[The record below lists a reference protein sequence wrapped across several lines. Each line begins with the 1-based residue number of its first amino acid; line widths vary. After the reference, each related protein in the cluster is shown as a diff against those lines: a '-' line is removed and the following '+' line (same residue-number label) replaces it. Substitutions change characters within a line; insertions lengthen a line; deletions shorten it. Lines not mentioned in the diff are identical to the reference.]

1 MPLFRRGDHGTGPPA
16 RAAPPEPVPPTPPA
30 SPGAPSPLLGA
41 VPASPPGALPAHPSV
56 PTAQESAPPPP
67 RHAPWSPTAPPGAPA
82 PVPATPT
89 SGVARFPTTEGDLP
103 CGARG
108 CPNHSGVLCHYIDRR
123 GRRCDTAWCPNH
135 WATVGGIVYC
145 RRHAGTIAAIGYF
158 DHPAGMPDVDNRAP
172 SLVNW
177 VARDLDAFVAAT
189 LVQSATQGETFVREP
204 VVSTH
209 ADRSGGRR
217 YERGWKLVDHTGLR
231 LVVAVYVVEGDDITI
246 RVRVGSGVVAEGIP
260 PWVERHR
267 RGIEVP
273 EETDRAQRSLFYAFL
288 QKHIVAAVR
297 ANRALDE
304 SMRER

>member
-1 MPLFRRGDHGTGPPA
+1 MPLFRRGGHGTGPPA
-16 RAAPPEPVPPTPPA
+16 RAAPSETRPLPSSGPPA
-30 SPGAPSPLLGA
+30 ALPPQGAGPPPGQ
-41 VPASPPGALPAHPSV
+41 VPAAAGM
-56 PTAQESAPPPP
+56 E
-67 RHAPWSPTAPPGAPA
+67 PA
-82 PVPATPT
+82 PMTASLSP
-89 SGVARFPTTEGDLP
+89 SIARFPATEGDLA
-103 CGARG
+103 CRARG
-108 CPNHSGVLCHYIDRR
+108 CANHNGVLCHYVDRR

-158 DHPAGMPDVDNRAP
+158 DHPSGMPDVDNRAP

-177 VARDLDAFVAAT
+177 VGRDLDAFVAAT

-231 LVVAVYVVEGDDITI
+231 LVVAVFVVEGDETTI
-246 RVRVGSGVVAEGIP
+246 RVRVGSGVVAEGVP
-260 PWVERHR
+260 PWIERHR
-267 RGIEVP
+267 RGIEVT
-273 EETDRAQRSLFYAFL
+273 EETDRGQRALFYAFL

-297 ANRALDE
+297 ANRAVDQTLQQ
-304 SMRER
+304 R

>member
-1 MPLFRRGDHGTGPPA
+1 MPLFRRGGNATGAPARTDSPEPLPPPSSVPSAALPPPGVSGPPSGQVPA
-16 RAAPPEPVPPTPPA
+16 VPPVSAGKAPSPVMPFAAPPVMPSF
-30 SPGAPSPLLGA
+30 SPSI
-41 VPASPPGALPAHPSV
+41 
-56 PTAQESAPPPP
+56 
-67 RHAPWSPTAPPGAPA
+67 
-82 PVPATPT
+82 
-89 SGVARFPTTEGDLP
+89 ARFPATEGDFA
-103 CGARG
+103 CRARD
-108 CPNHSGVLCHYIDRR
+108 CSNHNAVLCHYVDRR
-123 GRRCDTAWCPNH
+123 GRRCETAWCPSH

-177 VARDLDAFVAAT
+177 VGRDLDAFVAAT

-231 LVVAVYVVEGDDITI
+231 LVVAVFVVEGEETTI
-246 RVRVGSGVVAEGIP
+246 RVRVGSGVVAEGVP
-260 PWVERHR
+260 PWIERHR
-267 RGIEVP
+267 RGIEVT
-273 EETDRAQRSLFYAFL
+273 EETDRSQRALFYAFL

-297 ANRALDE
+297 ANRAVDQTLQQ
-304 SMRER
+304 R

>member
-1 MPLFRRGDHGTGPPA
+1 MPLFRRGARVTGPPA
-16 RAAPPEPVPPTPPA
+16 PAPPAEPVTPA
-30 SPGAPSPLLGA
+30 A
-41 VPASPPGALPAHPSV
+41 
-56 PTAQESAPPPP
+56 
-67 RHAPWSPTAPPGAPA
+67 PTAPPAPGGWPPPPATAPA
-82 PVPATPT
+82 FPPPPGEMSAAP
-89 SGVARFPTTEGDLP
+89 SAASPFAPPVARFPITEGDLP
-103 CGARG
+103 CRARG
-108 CPNHSGVLCHYIDRR
+108 CPHHNGVLCHYVDRR

-189 LVQSATQGETFVREP
+189 LVQCATVGETFVREP

-209 ADRSGGRR
+209 ADRTGGRR

-231 LVVAVYVVEGDDITI
+231 LVVAVYLLEGEDTTI
-246 RVRVGSGVVAEGIP
+246 RVRVGSTVVAEGVP

-273 EETDRAQRSLFYAFL
+273 EETDRNQRGLFYAFL

-297 ANRALDE
+297 ASRALDE
-304 SMRER
+304 DVRQR

>member
-1 MPLFRRGDHGTGPPA
+1 MPPGPMPYVPPA
-16 RAAPPEPVPPTPPA
+16 AAGMTPPGPAFAPP
-30 SPGAPSPLLGA
+30 SMAPSPT
-41 VPASPPGALPAHPSV
+41 PGI
-56 PTAQESAPPPP
+56 
-67 RHAPWSPTAPPGAPA
+67 
-82 PVPATPT
+82 
-89 SGVARFPTTEGDLP
+89 ARFPATEGDLP
-103 CGARG
+103 CRARG
-108 CPNHSGVLCHYIDRR
+108 CPNHNGVLCHYVDRR
-123 GRRCDTAWCPNH
+123 GRRCETGWCPNH

-158 DHPAGMPDVDNRAP
+158 DHPSGMPDVDNRAP

-231 LVVAVYVVEGDDITI
+231 LVVAVFVSEDEETTI
-246 RVRVGSGVVAEGIP
+246 RVRVGSGVVAEGVP
-260 PWVERHR
+260 PWIERHR
-267 RGIEVP
+267 RGIEVT
-273 EETDRAQRSLFYAFL
+273 EETDRNQRALFYAFF

-297 ANRALDE
+297 ANRAIDQTLQQ
-304 SMRER
+304 R

>member
-1 MPLFRRGDHGTGPPA
+1 MPLFRRGDHESGTPARAVPSEPVPAPSGIPPAAQPPPGAGGPPPA
-16 RAAPPEPVPPTPPA
+16 RTPAVPPVRAEVPGPAPPFAPPA
-30 SPGAPSPLLGA
+30 PLAPD
-41 VPASPPGALPAHPSV
+41 PAYPI
-56 PTAQESAPPPP
+56 
-67 RHAPWSPTAPPGAPA
+67 
-82 PVPATPT
+82 
-89 SGVARFPTTEGDLP
+89 ARFPATEGDLP
-103 CGARG
+103 CRSRG
-108 CPNHSGVLCHYIDRR
+108 CANHTAVLCHYVDRR
-123 GRRCDTAWCPNH
+123 GRRCDTSWCPNH

-158 DHPAGMPDVDNRAP
+158 DHPSGMPDVDNRAP

-231 LVVAVYVVEGDDITI
+231 LVVAVFLVEGEETTV
-246 RVRVGSGVVAEGIP
+246 RVRVGSGVVAEGVP
-260 PWVERHR
+260 PWIERHR
-267 RGIEVP
+267 RGVEVT
-273 EETDRAQRSLFYAFL
+273 EETDRNQRALFYAFL

-297 ANRALDE
+297 ANRAVDQRLQQ
-304 SMRER
+304 R

>member
-1 MPLFRRGDHGTGPPA
+1 MPLFRRGDRHNDQ
-16 RAAPPEPVPPTPPA
+16 PEP
-30 SPGAPSPLLGA
+30 
-41 VPASPPGALPAHPSV
+41 
-56 PTAQESAPPPP
+56 APPPGTP
-67 RHAPWSPTAPPGAPA
+67 PPAPPPGAPPA
-82 PVPATPT
+82 PGGGFTPSAPDYGPGPAANAAFPDASLTAAT
-89 SGVARFPTTEGDLP
+89 VARFPVTEGDLP
-103 CGARG
+103 CRARSCG
-108 CPNHSGVLCHYIDRR
+108 NHNGVLCHYIDRR

-189 LVQSATQGETFVREP
+189 LVQCATQGETFVREP

-209 ADRSGGRR
+209 ADRAGGKR

-231 LVVAVYVVEGDDITI
+231 LVVAVFVHENEDTTI
-246 RVRVGSGVVAEGIP
+246 RVRVGSAVVAEGVP

-267 RGIEVP
+267 RGIEVSD
-273 EETDRAQRSLFYAFL
+273 ETDRSQRALFYSFL
-288 QKHIVAAVR
+288 QKHIVTAVR
-297 ANRALDE
+297 TNRALDLDI
-304 SMRER
+304 RQR

>member
-1 MPLFRRGDHGTGPPA
+1 MPAMPPA
-16 RAAPPEPVPPTPPA
+16 AAPA
-30 SPGAPSPLLGA
+30 PGAAPSPPDQQPA
-41 VPASPPGALPAHPSV
+41 VPPPGAFDPRTLTPLEYAPTPGPA
-56 PTAQESAPPPP
+56 
-67 RHAPWSPTAPPGAPA
+67 
-82 PVPATPT
+82 
-89 SGVARFPTTEGDLP
+89 VARFPATEGNLP
-103 CGARG
+103 CRARG
-108 CPNHSGVLCHYIDRR
+108 CPNQNGVLCHYIDRR
-123 GRRCDTAWCPNH
+123 GRRCGTAWCPHH

-189 LVQSATQGETFVREP
+189 LVQCATPGETFVREP

-231 LVVAVYVVEGDDITI
+231 LVVGVYVLESEETTI
-246 RVRVGSGVVAEGIP
+246 RVRVGSGVVAEGVP

-267 RGIEVP
+267 RGIQVSEG
-273 EETDRAQRSLFYAFL
+273 TDRSQRALFYAFL

-297 ANRALDE
+297 ANRSVDQELQQ
-304 SMRER
+304 R

>member
-1 MPLFRRGDHGTGPPA
+1 MDSPFSSAASTAGT
-16 RAAPPEPVPPTPPA
+16 
-30 SPGAPSPLLGA
+30 
-41 VPASPPGALPAHPSV
+41 
-56 PTAQESAPPPP
+56 
-67 RHAPWSPTAPPGAPA
+67 
-82 PVPATPT
+82 
-89 SGVARFPTTEGDLP
+89 VARFPVTEGDLP
-103 CGARG
+103 CRARG
-108 CPNHSGVLCHYIDRR
+108 CANHNGVLCHYIDRR

-189 LVQSATQGETFVREP
+189 LVQVATQGETFVREP

-209 ADRSGGRR
+209 ADRAGGRR

-231 LVVAVYVVEGDDITI
+231 LVVAVFVHESEDTTI
-246 RVRVGSGVVAEGIP
+246 RVRVGSAVVAEGVP

-267 RGIEVP
+267 RGIEVSD
-273 EETDRAQRSLFYAFL
+273 ETDRSQRALFYAFL

-297 ANRALDE
+297 TNRALDQDL
-304 SMRER
+304 RRR

>member
-1 MPLFRRGDHGTGPPA
+1 MGHAIASWGALMPLFRRGDQGTGPPG
-16 RAAPPEPVPPTPPA
+16 RAAPSEPLSPPSISPLAPAPPPEPPPPARPQLTVPPPPA
-30 SPGAPSPLLGA
+30 GTSPGAPFP
-41 VPASPPGALPAHPSV
+41 VPPGALPA
-56 PTAQESAPPPP
+56 A
-67 RHAPWSPTAPPGAPA
+67 RPA
-82 PVPATPT
+82 
-89 SGVARFPTTEGDLP
+89 VARFPATEGELP
-103 CGARG
+103 CRARD
-108 CPNHSGVLCHYIDRR
+108 CPNHNGVLCHYVDRR
-123 GRRCDTAWCPNH
+123 GRRCNTAWCPQH

-189 LVQSATQGETFVREP
+189 LVQSATPGETFVREP
-204 VVSTH
+204 VVQTH

-231 LVVAVYVVEGDDITI
+231 VVVAVYVTEGEETTI
-246 RVRVGSGVVAEGIP
+246 RVRVGSGVVAEGVP

-267 RGIEVP
+267 RGIEVS
-273 EETDRAQRSLFYAFL
+273 EETDRNQRALFYAFL

-297 ANRALDE
+297 ANREIDE
-304 SMRER
+304 SLQL

>member
-1 MPLFRRGDHGTGPPA
+1 MPLFRRGDRRADQPDRAAAPA
-16 RAAPPEPVPPTPPA
+16 AAPPPTP
-30 SPGAPSPLLGA
+30 
-41 VPASPPGALPAHPSV
+41 SPPGAPLSPGG
-56 PTAQESAPPPP
+56 TFAPP
-67 RHAPWSPTAPPGAPA
+67 SPTYRPPPA
-82 PVPATPT
+82 PSSPVPSPASTAPT
-89 SGVARFPTTEGDLP
+89 VARFPVTEGDLP
-103 CGARG
+103 CRARG
-108 CPNHSGVLCHYIDRR
+108 CANHNGVLCHYIDRR

-189 LVQSATQGETFVREP
+189 LVQVATQGETFVREP

-209 ADRSGGRR
+209 ADRAGGRR

-231 LVVAVYVVEGDDITI
+231 LVVAVFVHESEDTTI
-246 RVRVGSGVVAEGIP
+246 RVRVGSAVVAEGVP

-267 RGIEVP
+267 RGIEVSD
-273 EETDRAQRSLFYAFL
+273 ETDRSQRALFYAFL

-297 ANRALDE
+297 TNRALDQDP
-304 SMRER
+304 RQR

>member
-1 MPLFRRGDHGTGPPA
+1 MPGGATCQQREWKVSFFRRRTPA
-16 RAAPPEPVPPTPPA
+16 VEAEIVGVPTWRGQAP
-30 SPGAPSPLLGA
+30 
-41 VPASPPGALPAHPSV
+41 ALPCS
-56 PTAQESAPPPP
+56 E
-67 RHAPWSPTAPPGAPA
+67 PGCQGSDR
-82 PVPATPT
+82 VTCDY
-89 SGVARFPTTEGDLP
+89 R
-103 CGARG
+103 
-108 CPNHSGVLCHYIDRR
+108 DRR
-123 GRRCDTAWCPNH
+123 GAPCPTAWCPEH
-135 WATVGGIVYC
+135 IRRVGAWHLC
-145 RRHAGTIAAIGYF
+145 RRHTRVVEVLAPVEFRGQL
-158 DHPAGMPDVDNRAP
+158 PPPDIDNRAP

>member
-1 MPLFRRGDHGTGPPA
+1 
-16 RAAPPEPVPPTPPA
+16 
-30 SPGAPSPLLGA
+30 
-41 VPASPPGALPAHPSV
+41 
-56 PTAQESAPPPP
+56 
-67 RHAPWSPTAPPGAPA
+67 
-82 PVPATPT
+82 
-89 SGVARFPTTEGDLP
+89 
-103 CGARG
+103 
-108 CPNHSGVLCHYIDRR
+108 VLCHYIDRR

-189 LVQSATQGETFVREP
+189 LVQCATQGETFVREP

-209 ADRSGGRR
+209 ADRAGGKR

-231 LVVAVYVVEGDDITI
+231 LVVAVFVHENEDTTI
-246 RVRVGSGVVAEGIP
+246 RVRVGSAVVAEGVP

-267 RGIEVP
+267 RGIEVSD
-273 EETDRAQRSLFYAFL
+273 ETDRSQRALFYSFL
-288 QKHIVAAVR
+288 QKHIVTAVR
-297 ANRALDE
+297 TNRALDLDI
-304 SMRER
+304 RQR

>member
-1 MPLFRRGDHGTGPPA
+1 MPAMPPA
-16 RAAPPEPVPPTPPA
+16 AAPA
-30 SPGAPSPLLGA
+30 PGAAPSPPDQQPA
-41 VPASPPGALPAHPSV
+41 VPPPGAFDPRTLTPLEYAPTPGPA
-56 PTAQESAPPPP
+56 
-67 RHAPWSPTAPPGAPA
+67 
-82 PVPATPT
+82 
-89 SGVARFPTTEGDLP
+89 VARFPATEGNLP
-103 CGARG
+103 CRARG
-108 CPNHSGVLCHYIDRR
+108 CPNQNGVLCHYIDRR
-123 GRRCDTAWCPNH
+123 GRRCGTAWCPHH

-189 LVQSATQGETFVREP
+189 LVQCATPGETFVREP

-231 LVVAVYVVEGDDITI
+231 LVVGVYVLESEETTI
-246 RVRVGSGVVAEGIP
+246 RVRVGSGVVAEGVP

-267 RGIEVP
+267 RGIQVS
-273 EETDRAQRSLFYAFL
+273 EETDRSQRALFYAFL

-297 ANRALDE
+297 ANRSVDQELQQ
-304 SMRER
+304 R